1 MNNRHYHRHHPR
13 RTLDPMLLRRD
24 TLTIPFI
31 IIIIVI
37 VIVIAATISLLSICA
52 YRPVL
57 SSEPLGKTELAPPL
71 HLIALV
77 AHLSLINIIILI
89 IFVSAC
95 KHTCTITVCVNHDH
109 DDD

>member
-31 IIIIVI
+31 IIII

-77 AHLSLINIIILI
+77 AHLRLINIIILI
-89 IFVSAC
+89 IFVSAY
-95 KHTCTITVCVNHDH
+95 TPARSSFVLT
-109 DDD
+109 

>member
-37 VIVIAATISLLSICA
+37 VIAATISLLSICA

-57 SSEPLGKTELAPPL
+57 SSEPLGKTELTPPL

-77 AHLSLINIIILI
+77 AHLRLINIIILI
-89 IFVSAC
+89 IFVSAY
-95 KHTCTITVCVNHDH
+95 TPARSQFVLS
-109 DDD
+109 

>member
-31 IIIIVI
+31 IIIIIII

-89 IFVSAC
+89 IIFSP
-95 KHTCTITVCVNHDH
+95 
-109 DDD
+109 

>member
-24 TLTIPFI
+24 TLAIPFI
-31 IIIIVI
+31 IIIIIII

-57 SSEPLGKTELAPPL
+57 SSEPLGKTELTPPL

-77 AHLSLINIIILI
+77 AHLCLINIIILI
-89 IFVSAC
+89 IFVSAY
-95 KHTCTITVCVNHDH
+95 TPPRS
-109 DDD
+109 

>member
-31 IIIIVI
+31 IIII

-89 IFVSAC
+89 IFVSAY
-95 KHTCTITVCVNHDH
+95 TPARSQFVLS
-109 DDD
+109 

>member
-31 IIIIVI
+31 IIIIIIIII

-57 SSEPLGKTELAPPL
+57 SSEPLGKTELTPPL

-89 IFVSAC
+89 IFVSAY
-95 KHTCTITVCVNHDH
+95 TPPRS
-109 DDD
+109 

>member
-31 IIIIVI
+31 IIII

-77 AHLSLINIIILI
+77 AHLRLINIII
-89 IFVSAC
+89 
-95 KHTCTITVCVNHDH
+95 
-109 DDD
+109 

>member
-31 IIIIVI
+31 IIIIII

-89 IFVSAC
+89 IFVSAYSPARSSF
-95 KHTCTITVCVNHDH
+95 VLS
-109 DDD
+109 

>member
-31 IIIIVI
+31 IIIIVIVIVI

-77 AHLSLINIIILI
+77 AHLRLINIIILI
-89 IFVSAC
+89 IFVSAY
-95 KHTCTITVCVNHDH
+95 TPARSSFVLT
-109 DDD
+109 

>member
-31 IIIIVI
+31 IIIIIII

-77 AHLSLINIIILI
+77 AHLGLINIIILI
-89 IFVSAC
+89 IFVYAYTPARS
-95 KHTCTITVCVNHDH
+95 
-109 DDD
+109 

>member
-31 IIIIVI
+31 II

-57 SSEPLGKTELAPPL
+57 SSEALGKTELTPPL

-77 AHLSLINIIILI
+77 AHLRLINIIILI
-89 IFVSAC
+89 IFVSAY
-95 KHTCTITVCVNHDH
+95 TPARSSFVLS
-109 DDD
+109 